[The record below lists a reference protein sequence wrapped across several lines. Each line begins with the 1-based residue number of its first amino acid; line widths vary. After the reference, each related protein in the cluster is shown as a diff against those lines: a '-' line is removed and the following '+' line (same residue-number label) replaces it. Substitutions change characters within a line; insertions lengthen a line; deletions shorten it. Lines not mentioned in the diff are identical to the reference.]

1 MLQVDL
7 ILYNAQIIAMNDKD
21 IDINWVAVNDGRI
34 IDLGIEEGY
43 LKYKDMAKEFVNLK
57 GKTLLPGFYDSHVHL
72 VQTGLNIMGLNLSNV
87 ESINELLEVVGEE
100 AKKKDRGEIIRGIGL
115 DPLKIKEGRFP
126 TRHELDICA
135 PNNPVWINSI
145 EYHTSIVN
153 SMALHMINIPFNVDG
168 IIRNERNIPNGK
180 LTGKA
185 SALVRNQIYKNMNNN
200 IRLEGVN
207 IALNHAVE
215 QGVTSLNALEGGAT
229 FHDKDAQFMM
239 KNSHIFPID
248 ITLFYQTIDV
258 DRIIKNDLKRIGGC
272 IFLDG
277 SFGSR
282 TAAIS
287 SGYADKGDTRG
298 DLYFTQEELNE
309 FVLEAHR
316 NNIQVTVHAIG
327 TRAIDQILTAYEY
340 CQKIYPR
347 KNHRH
352 RIEHFEM
359 PTEEHIERAARLN
372 IVLSM
377 QPAYEYYWGDKGG
390 MYDTRL
396 GELRQK
402 TNPLRRILDKGLIVA
417 GGSDSDVTPINPIL
431 GIHTAVNHPIEE
443 HAITV
448 YEALKMFTINGA
460 KAVFEE
466 EYKGSIEIGKYGDF
480 VILNENP
487 FKVKKDR
494 LKDIQIAATIKEG
507 NLLFIKQGCDI
518 NWRN

>member
-1 MLQVDL
+1 MSRIDL
-7 ILYNAQIIAMNDKD
+7 VLYNAQIITMNDKNL
-21 IDINWVAVNDGRI
+21 DINWVTVNDGRI
-34 IDLGIEEGY
+34 IDLGTGEGY
-43 LKYKDMAKEFVNLK
+43 LKYKDKAKEFVDLK
-57 GKTLLPGFYDSHVHL
+57 RKTLLPGFYDSHVHL

-87 ESINELLEVVGEE
+87 RSIAEVLEIVGEE
-100 AKKKDRGEIIRGIGL
+100 VKKKNKGEIIRGIGL
-115 DPLKIKEGRFP
+115 DSLNIKERRFP

-153 SMALHMINIPFNVDG
+153 SMALHMLNIPFNVEG
-168 IIRNERNIPNGK
+168 IARNERNIPNGK

-185 SALVRNQIYKNMNNN
+185 SALVRNKIYKNMNNS

-215 QGVTSLNALEGGAT
+215 HGVTSLNALEGGIT

-239 KNSHIFPID
+239 KNSQIFPID
-248 ITLFYQTIDV
+248 IILFYQTIDV
-258 DRIIKNDLKRIGGC
+258 ERILRNNLKRVGGC

-277 SFGSR
+277 SFNSR

-287 SGYADKGDTRG
+287 SSYADKKNTKGS
-298 DLYFTQEELNE
+298 LYFTQEELNE
-309 FVLEAHR
+309 FVLEAHK
-316 NNIQVTVHAIG
+316 NNLQVTVHAIG
-327 TRAIDQILTAYEY
+327 TRAIEQILNSYEY

-352 RIEHFEM
+352 RIEHFEI
-359 PTEEHIERAARLN
+359 PTDEHIERASKLN
-372 IVLSM
+372 IILSM
-377 QPAYEYYWGDKGG
+377 QPASEYYWGNERG
-390 MYDTRL
+390 MYETRL
-396 GELRQK
+396 GDMRKK
-402 TNPLRRILDKGLIVA
+402 TNPLKKILDKGLIVA

-431 GIHTAVNHPIEE
+431 GIHAAVNHPIKE